1 MKKFILL
8 AVFIFLFASPVLA
21 EDDTSIRTTTE
32 SDSDTRLELDAGSPD
47 DSSAKGNVEMEYKV
61 EQGESASEPDDTAV
75 TEGNAEISQYNE
87 TDLDFVRA
95 RGSSVSVDA
104 VEVRGWDE
112 QRKADFLREVK
123 KHAEIQSGQD
133 LENFARGVL
142 LRDENVDE
150 VELGE
155 DDVRMDYRLPAK
167 FLGIFPALIRAR
179 TTVVTNQTDETNSDK
194 FGRVKIKFAW
204 YHVFFRKFVSEDE
217 LEQEIND
224 EVLVA
229 FENNGSQ
236 AEADDRPVETL
247 SLNYGKI
254 QAEVL
259 DILGSVMQRAHE
271 TAKNSINNLK

>member
-123 KHAEIQSGQD
+123 KHAEIQSGKD

>member
-21 EDDTSIRTTTE
+21 EDDTSIRTATE
-32 SDSDTRLELDAGSPD
+32 SDSDTRLDLDAGSPD

-95 RGSSVSVDA
+95 RGSSISADA

>member
-21 EDDTSIRTTTE
+21 EDDTSIRTATE

-167 FLGIFPALIRAR
+167 FLGIFPASIRAR
-179 TTVVTNQTDETNSDK
+179 TTVQTNQADDTNSDK
-194 FGRVKIKFAW
+194 FGRVKIKFSW
-204 YHVFFRKFVSEDE
+204 YHVFFKKFVSEDE

>member
-32 SDSDTRLELDAGSPD
+32 SDSDTRLDLDAGSPD

-95 RGSSVSVDA
+95 RGSSISADA

>member
-21 EDDTSIRTTTE
+21 EDDTSIRTATE
-32 SDSDTRLELDAGSPD
+32 SDSDTRLDLDAGSPD

>member
-32 SDSDTRLELDAGSPD
+32 SDSDTRLDLDAGSPD

>member
-21 EDDTSIRTTTE
+21 EDDTSIRTATE

>member
-21 EDDTSIRTTTE
+21 EDDTSIRTATE

-167 FLGIFPALIRAR
+167 FLGIFHASIRAR
-179 TTVVTNQTDETNSDK
+179 TTVQTNQADETNSDK
-194 FGRVKIKFAW
+194 FGRVKIKFVW

-224 EVLVA
+224 EVLVV

>member
-32 SDSDTRLELDAGSPD
+32 SDSDTRLDLDAGSPD

-95 RGSSVSVDA
+95 RGSSISADA

-179 TTVVTNQTDETNSDK
+179 TTVQTNQADETNSDK
-194 FGRVKIKFAW
+194 FGRVKIKFVW

>member
-32 SDSDTRLELDAGSPD
+32 SDSDTRLDLDAGSPD

-95 RGSSVSVDA
+95 RGSSISADA

-194 FGRVKIKFAW
+194 FGRVKTKFAW

-224 EVLVA
+224 EVLVV

>member
-224 EVLVA
+224 EVLVV